1 MANDRDPRSDL
12 GAWLGE
18 ELRGARLAGGYTSQ
32 DQFARG
38 LGFDRTVVV
47 KAETGA
53 RPPSDEMAA
62 KIAEMFPGLC
72 NGLYVRLV
80 AIARKSSGPIPGW
93 FADWLTREREATSI
107 RIWQPIII
115 PGLLQ
120 TADYARALFVGE
132 RQSLEG
138 DALEELVTA
147 RLARQAIFDKPAPP
161 HLWVVLDESV
171 LHRLIGTAKIM
182 RDQLVQLADL
192 AERPCISIQV
202 IPASSGAHAGLACA
216 FLIGSAIAGVGFG
229 LAFLGAFEMV
239 TALAPPA
246 ERAGLVAAIFIVNF
260 LAFSI
265 PAVIAGWAVSRY
277 GLHRTALV
285 YCAAIA
291 ALVAAAAG
299 SLMVHSHVRDNSPM
313 VHSAQ

>member
-18 ELRGARLAGGYTSQ
+18 ELRSARLAGGYTSQ
-32 DQFARG
+32 DQFARE

-62 KIAEMFPGLC
+62 KIAEIFPGLC

-120 TADYARALFVGE
+120 TADYARALFAGE

-216 FLIGSAIAGVGFG
+216 FLIGSADGEPD
-229 LAFLGAFEMV
+229 LL
-239 TALAPPA
+239 
-246 ERAGLVAAIFIVNF
+246 LVEAIEDQTLRDPEVVRK
-260 LAFSI
+260 
-265 PAVIAGWAVSRY
+265 PAVEFDLVRGD
-277 GLHRTALV
+277 ALPRGSSQDL
-285 YCAAIA
+285 I
-291 ALVAAAAG
+291 LKVAEG
-299 SLMVHSHVRDNSPM
+299 KWNI
-313 VHSAQ
+313 